1 MRKFMTEN
9 EMLDQDTLDVEW
21 PVSLEREMSEY
32 DTYLLLLDDSDEND
46 YLSSYCSIQRPEY
59 YKMH

>member
-1 MRKFMTEN
+1 MRKFMTET
-9 EMLDQDTLDVEW
+9 EMLDQDTLDIEW
-21 PVSLEREMSEY
+21 PAALEREMSEY

-59 YKMH
+59 YKIH